1 MIQALR
7 MAGPNPTRA
16 NVIKQL
22 RSIKNYTA
30 NGLLPNP
37 IKYSTIFGHDPAKQ
51 CVWILRATKE
61 RLRDQPP
68 DRLRNGSSVNLRPA
82 TLPSA

>member
-1 MIQALR
+1 MIQGLQ

-22 RSIKNYTA
+22 RSIKNYSA

-37 IKYSTIFGHDPAKQ
+37 INYSTIFDHDPAKQ
-51 CVWILRATKE
+51 CVWILRATK
-61 RLRDQPP
+61 
-68 DRLRNGSSVNLRPA
+68 NGFVTNPQ
-82 TLPSA
+82 TVCGTDI

>member
-1 MIQALR
+1 MIQGLQ

-22 RSIKNYTA
+22 RSIKNYSA

-37 IKYSTIFGHDPAKQ
+37 INYSTIFGHDPAKQ
-51 CVWILRATKE
+51 CVWILRATK
-61 RLRDQPP
+61 
-68 DRLRNGSSVNLRPA
+68 NGFVTNPQTVCGTDIQGTSTGNSS
-82 TLPSA
+82 